1 MENRKLEGDGMIELT
16 ATLSFV
22 GFVYFL
28 LMYLLH
34 EWGFCLIVSLLCL
47 YVMGRAIDK
56 GIRK

>member
-1 MENRKLEGDGMIELT
+1 MIELT